1 MIGGSRPHAPG
12 VDAQLTDRKTAQD
25 EQESRRIL
33 DRVARESDSGGL
45 SQVSTALGAARRRI
59 EGDMPQGADPVE
71 YWGTRIG
78 RFLGLLITLAIVG
91 WLLLY
96 LFGGI

>member
-1 MIGGSRPHAPG
+1 
-12 VDAQLTDRKTAQD
+12 VDAAVTDRNRPRSQD
-25 EQESRRIL
+25 EEESRRIL

-45 SQVSTALGAARRRI
+45 SQVGGVLGAARRRI
-59 EGDMPQGADPVE
+59 EADMPAGADPID

>member
-1 MIGGSRPHAPG
+1 
-12 VDAQLTDRKTAQD
+12 VDAQLTDRKTSRD

-33 DRVARESDSGGL
+33 DRVARESDSGGM
-45 SQVSTALGAARRRI
+45 SQIGSALGAARRRI
-59 EGDMPQGADPVE
+59 EGKMPRDADPIE

>member
-1 MIGGSRPHAPG
+1 
-12 VDAQLTDRKTAQD
+12 VDAQLTDRKTSQD

-45 SQVSTALGAARRRI
+45 AQVGLVLGAARRRL
-59 EGDMPQGADPVE
+59 EGDMPRDADPIE

-78 RFLGLLITLAIVG
+78 RLLGFLITLAIVG

-96 LFGGI
+96 VFGGI